1 MMRSFLL
8 ILILAL
14 SVGCGTGVNPM
25 PGPTAIKGKL
35 ELSSGKPASGLIFNL
50 YPLEGQ
56 HPGVYEVA
64 EDGTFKGEA
73 ISGKYSY
80 FVTKGSAKNSEQSLK
95 LVNPKLREPDLT
107 RTIVVKA
114 GEDISIKLE

>member
-1 MMRSFLL
+1 MRSFLL
-8 ILILAL
+8 ILTLAL
-14 SVGCGTGVNPM
+14 SVGCGAPTPM
-25 PGPTAIKGKL
+25 AAPTAIKGKL
-35 ELSSGKPASGLIFNL
+35 ELSNGKPASGLVFNL

-56 HPGVYEVA
+56 HPRVYEVS

-80 FVTKGSAKNSEQSLK
+80 FVTKGSSKNSEQSYK
-95 LVNPKLREPDLT
+95 LVNPRFYEADGT
-107 RTIVVKA
+107 RAIVLKA

>member
-1 MMRSFLL
+1 M
-8 ILILAL
+8 AA
-14 SVGCGTGVNPM
+14 
-25 PGPTAIKGKL
+25 PTAIKGKL
-35 ELSSGKPASGLIFNL
+35 ELNSGKPAGGLVLNL

-56 HPGVYEVA
+56 HPRVLEVE

-73 ISGKYSY
+73 ISGKYTY
-80 FVTKGSAKNSEQSLK
+80 FVSKGSAKNSEQTLK
-95 LVNPKLREPDLT
+95 LVNPKLYEPDGT